1 MSFLEDSFIMFFSQA
16 IFFSGG
22 WVFFI
27 KMLFKDYEIHHVLV
41 QLIFSIT
48 FALSCT
54 MFELIIFEI
63 LGFLDSSSRYFH
75 WHLDLYLMLFMVVGV
90 IPFYIAYFVICN
102 IGRVPRHLQRPLT
115 VLTWLLFLYAF
126 WKVGD
131 PFPLLSPRHGIFSI
145 EQLISRVG
153 VIGVTVMSMLS
164 GFGAVN
170 YPYQSMAIFMRP
182 VTPSDV
188 QSLEREL
195 LKRMDIILAKKR
207 KLALY
212 RRDSVQR
219 SLGGGSVGGGG
230 GGGRLWGVLAGAASS
245 VFSGGASQSQLK
257 QEIAAMEEVVRQL
270 FLEDVD
276 LHYMLERIEWSKTWK
291 GKYFNLL
298 GYFFSMYCTW
308 KIFICT
314 VNIVFDR
321 VGKIDP
327 VTKTMHIVVN
337 WLGFNIDVTFWSQQI
352 SFYVV
357 GCIVVTSIRGLLL
370 TLTKFFY
377 AVSSS
382 KSSNVIVLVFSQ
394 VMGMYFTSSVVLMR
408 MNMPLDYRR
417 IVTDVLGDLQFSF
430 YHRWCD
436 VIFLVSA
443 LTSIMFIYLAHKQS
457 VEKGAAERGL

>member
-41 QLIFSIT
+41 QLIFAIT

-63 LGFLDSSSRYFH
+63 LGFLDSRSRYFH

-102 IGRVPRHLQRPLT
+102 IGRVPHHLQRPLT

-131 PFPLLSPRHGIFSI
+131 PFPLLSPQHGLFSI
-145 EQLISRVG
+145 EHLISRVG

-170 YPYQSMAIFMRP
+170 YPYQSMAMFMRQ
-182 VTPSDV
+182 VTPADV

-195 LKRMDIILAKKR
+195 LKRMDIIVAKKR
-207 KLALY
+207 KLALL
-212 RRDSVQR
+212 RR
-219 SLGGGSVGGGG
+219 GGAQQSSAGT
-230 GGGRLWGVLAGAASS
+230 GRLWGVLTGAASS
-245 VFSGGASQSQLK
+245 VWSGGQSQSQLK

-276 LHYMLERIEWSKTWK
+276 QHYMLERIEWSKTWK
-291 GKYFNLL
+291 GRYFNLL
-298 GYFFSMYCTW
+298 GYFFSMYCSW

-394 VMGMYFTSSVVLMR
+394 IMGMYFMSSVVLMR

-417 IVTDVLGDLQFSF
+417 IITDVLGDLQFSF

-457 VEKGAAERGL
+457 AERDAGERSL

>member
-41 QLIFSIT
+41 QLIFAIT

-63 LGFLDSSSRYFH
+63 LGFLDSRQVLFCWNLGLLVSRYFH

-102 IGRVPRHLQRPLT
+102 IGR
-115 VLTWLLFLYAF
+115 
-126 WKVGD
+126 
-131 PFPLLSPRHGIFSI
+131 
-145 EQLISRVG
+145 
-153 VIGVTVMSMLS
+153 

-170 YPYQSMAIFMRP
+170 YPYQSMAMFMRQ
-182 VTPSDV
+182 VTPADV

-195 LKRMDIILAKKR
+195 LKRMDIIVAKKR
-207 KLALY
+207 KLALL
-212 RRDSVQR
+212 RR
-219 SLGGGSVGGGG
+219 GGAQQSSAGT
-230 GGGRLWGVLAGAASS
+230 GRLWGVLTGAASS
-245 VFSGGASQSQLK
+245 VWSGGQSQSQLK
-257 QEIAAMEEVVRQL
+257 QEIAAME
-270 FLEDVD
+270 
-276 LHYMLERIEWSKTWK
+276 
-291 GKYFNLL
+291 
-298 GYFFSMYCTW
+298 
-308 KIFICT
+308 CT

-394 VMGMYFTSSVVLMR
+394 IMGMYFMSSVVLMR

-417 IVTDVLGDLQFSF
+417 IITDVLGDLQFSF

-443 LTSIMFIYLAHKQS
+443 LTSIMFIFLAHKQS
-457 VEKGAAERGL
+457 AERDAGERSL